1 MTMTT
6 YFDIKNYAGIN
17 PVEETKV
24 QELVASMLENGW
36 QGAPILYVED
46 TGLVTGSHRLEALK
60 RLEKMYDN
68 ADEETQSRIDEILS
82 AQIALDVTEIINSFC
97 EENACSYD
105 EIDFSSLR
113 SIFEGTE
120 VEQYAAELAEW

>member
-1 MTMTT
+1 M
-6 YFDIKNYAGIN
+6 YSEIKCFAGIN
-17 PVEETKV
+17 LVEETKV
-24 QELVASMLENGW
+24 QELVDSMLENGW

-60 RLEKMYDN
+60 RLNNMYD
-68 ADEETQSRIDEILS
+68 AVDDETKSRIDEIFN
-82 AQIALDVTEIINSFC
+82 AEIALDVTDLINSFC
-97 EENACSYD
+97 EENECSFD

-120 VEQYAAELAEW
+120 VEQYAAQLAEW

>member
-1 MTMTT
+1 MYET
-6 YFDIKNYAGIN
+6 IKNFAGIN
-17 PVEETKV
+17 AVVEPKV
-24 QELVASMLENGW
+24 KELVDSMLKNGW
-36 QGAPILYVED
+36 QGAPILFVED

-68 ADEETQSRIDEILS
+68 ADEETQSHIEEILN
-82 AQIALDVTEIINSFC
+82 AEIALDVTDIINSFC